1 MTLYDLSPRIS
12 PRIGVFPGDTP
23 FRQRFLCRLDAGA
36 NLDLSTVETTVH
48 LGAHADAPSH
58 YQAGAPGIAER
69 PLSLYLGP
77 CEVLRVDVPRGGR
90 VLPAHLPSAP
100 RAPRVLLHT
109 GTFPDPDAWN
119 PDFAALSPE
128 LVHHLAAAG
137 VRLVGI
143 DTPSIDLQD
152 DAALLA
158 HSAVAAHDMA
168 VLEGLLLGHVPPGLY
183 ELIALPLPIEGADAS
198 PVRAVL
204 RPLPPA

>member
-1 MTLYDLSPRIS
+1 MTLFDLSPRIS

-23 FRQRFLCRLDAGA
+23 FRQRYLCRLDAGA
-36 NLDLSTVETTVH
+36 NLDLSTIESTVH
-48 LGAHADAPSH
+48 LGAHADAPAH
-58 YQAGAPGIAER
+58 YQAGAPGIAAR
-69 PLSLYLGP
+69 SLDFYLGP

-90 VLPAHLPSAP
+90 ITPAMLPHAP

-119 PDFAALSPE
+119 PDFAALSPA
-128 LVHHLAAAG
+128 LVHHLAGCG

-152 DAALLA
+152 DAALLS
-158 HSAVAAHDMA
+158 HQAVAAHDMA
-168 VLEGLLLGHVPPGLY
+168 VLEGLLLGHVPPGVY
-183 ELIALPLPIEGADAS
+183 ELIALPLPIDGADAS

-204 RPLPPA
+204 RPLPGG